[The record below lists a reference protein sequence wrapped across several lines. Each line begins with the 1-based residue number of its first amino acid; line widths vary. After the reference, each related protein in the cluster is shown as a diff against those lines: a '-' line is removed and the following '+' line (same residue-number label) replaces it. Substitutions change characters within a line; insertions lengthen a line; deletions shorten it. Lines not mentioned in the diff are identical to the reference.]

1 MTTVSKPIHRPQ
13 QRSTVSTVRDVT
25 FNLLRECGLTTVFG
39 NVGSTE
45 EAFLE
50 NFPSDFRYVL
60 GLQETS
66 VIAMADGFAQATC
79 RPALVNV
86 HTAAGLGNA
95 MGGLVTAYMNKTPL
109 IVTAGQQ
116 AREVLL
122 LEPWLT
128 NVEPEVLPRP
138 WVKWSYQPVRAQDVP
153 AAFMRAIATALQ
165 PPAGPVF
172 LSLPLDDWDQPCPS
186 TSACAMPAASRAMKL
201 MAHSVDN
208 VQHCMHVR
216 ERVGPARRPPR
227 RAASPPCPRG
237 GREPVRPP
245 AALCRGGRAPGR
257 APDDHFPRRSDR
269 PACRPDR
276 RAGRVGD
283 RDVAR

>member
-1 MTTVSKPIHRPQ
+1 MTTVSQPIHRPE
-13 QRSTVSTVRDVT
+13 QRATTSTVRDVT
-25 FNLLRECGLTTVFG
+25 FDLLRECGLTTVFG

-66 VIAMADGFAQATC
+66 VIAMADGFAQATR

-116 AREVLL
+116 TREMLL

-128 NVEPEVLPRP
+128 NVEPETLPRP
-138 WVKWSYQPVRAQDVP
+138 WVKWDGRIVGCGSARP
-153 AAFMRAIATALQ
+153 AL
-165 PPAGPVF
+165 
-172 LSLPLDDWDQPCPS
+172 
-186 TSACAMPAASRAMKL
+186 
-201 MAHSVDN
+201 
-208 VQHCMHVR
+208 
-216 ERVGPARRPPR
+216 
-227 RAASPPCPRG
+227 
-237 GREPVRPP
+237 
-245 AALCRGGRAPGR
+245 
-257 APDDHFPRRSDR
+257 SDR
-269 PACRPDR
+269 LLPGPPFAITR
-276 RAGRVGD
+276 RGEQRS
-283 RDVAR
+283 